1 LNNYLISEISA
12 IAIHNVGN
20 KLNDDGILFSKEL
33 TEFDDELKEI
43 LITYFVSPFKSNEYY
58 TLHHESDLNLNE
70 VYVYAGKIFDNPE
83 TLHEHSVNLAKHLY
97 NCTTHPKIKGGEFY
111 TVYFKNCTF
120 EGETVD
126 AIGLF
131 KSENKDTFLKVK
143 PSQLVY
149 EIFSDKGI
157 NINKLDKGCLIFNTK
172 RENGFVVEVVDYT
185 SKGSEAVYWMD
196 NFLQSFQRKDDYHH
210 TENVLSLCKKFI
222 TTDLPRDYEV
232 TKADQADFLN
242 KSLKFFKGK
251 ESFNMNEFANEVIE
265 QPSLIEKFHNY
276 KSSFEEQSSLNI
288 ADNFS
293 ISPSA
298 LKKQS
303 RVFKSVLKL
312 DKNFHVYIHGDRE
325 LIEQGVDP
333 DGRKFYKLYFRE
345 ES

>member
-1 LNNYLISEISA
+1 MNNYLISEIHSL
-12 IAIHNVGN
+12 AIHNVGN

-33 TEFDDELKEI
+33 TDVDDELKEI
-43 LITYFVSPFKSNEYY
+43 LITYFISPFKSGEYY
-58 TLHHESDLNLNE
+58 TLHHDSDLNLNE
-70 VYVYAGKIFDNPE
+70 VYVFAGKIFDNPE
-83 TLHEHSVNLAKHLY
+83 SLYEHSVNLAKHLY
-97 NCTTHPKIKGGEFY
+97 NCTSHPKIKGGEFY
-111 TVYFKNCTF
+111 TVYFRNCTF
-120 EGETVD
+120 EGETTD

-143 PSQLVY
+143 PSQLNY
-149 EIFSDKGI
+149 EIHSDKGI

-172 RENGFVVEVVDYT
+172 REDGFVVEVVDNT
-185 SKGSEAVYWMD
+185 GKGTEAVYWID
-196 NFLQSFQRKDDYHH
+196 SFLQSLQRKDDYHH
-210 TENVLSLCKKFI
+210 TENILSLCKKFI
-222 TTDLPRDYEV
+222 TNDLPREYEV

-251 ESFNMNEFANEVIE
+251 ESFNMGEFANEVIE
-265 QPSLIEKFHNY
+265 QPAIIEKFNNY
-276 KSSFEEQSSLNI
+276 KSSFEEQSNLYI
-288 ADNFS
+288 ADNFN
-293 ISPSA
+293 ISPAA

-345 ES
+345 ET